1 MAESLQHKL
10 DRVRSPRVHITYD
23 VEIGGAIEMKELPFV
38 MGVLADLSGQPE
50 QALPRLADRKFV
62 EIDRDNFNDVM
73 AGIKP
78 RLAYRVDNE
87 LADDNSKLGVEL
99 QFNRMD
105 DFSPERVAEQVEPLR
120 KLMEVRRQLS
130 GLLAKTDGNDT
141 LSERL
146 QDIISNTEKLQQI
159 HDEAG
164 LGETEGNESS
174 PAEEKTE

>member
-50 QALPRLADRKFV
+50 KPLPRLSDRKFV

-78 RLAYRVDNE
+78 RLSYRVNNE
-87 LADDNSKLGVEL
+87 LAGDGSTFGVEL
-99 QFNRMD
+99 QFNHMD
-105 DFSPERVAEQVEPLR
+105 HFSPEQVAKQVAPLKR
-120 KLMEVRRQLS
+120 LMEVRQQLS

-146 QDIISNTEKLQQI
+146 QAIISNTEELQQI
-159 HDEAG
+159 RNEAG
-164 LGETEGNESS
+164 MGEADDQGSS
-174 PAEEKTE
+174 AEEKAE